1 MVLSFQFQLLW
12 LQPVLSAGWIGG
24 IMAVLP
30 PQHFALERTMTAD
43 LQLAKV
49 AGAIADAARA
59 RILCALLDGRARTAT
74 ELSISAEV
82 GSSTT
87 SAHLAKLLDLGF
99 LTQVRQGK
107 HRYFQLAHA
116 QVATALEALLQ
127 LSATPSASFS
137 PNTPAHLRY
146 ARSCYDHLA
155 GTVAVALHDQLLH
168 RGWLISTADQQ
179 GGQHYQLSTSG
190 SELFTALGVA
200 LQPKPRSRRQYAC
213 ACLDWSERKSHLGGH
228 LGAALLDMMLA
239 KQWLL
244 REPDDRVLHLTEKG
258 QKALHQHFALN
269 LPEHH

>member
-1 MVLSFQFQLLW
+1 
-12 LQPVLSAGWIGG
+12 
-24 IMAVLP
+24 
-30 PQHFALERTMTAD
+30 MTAD
-43 LQLAKV
+43 LQLARV

-99 LTQVRQGK
+99 LTLVKQGK
-107 HRYFQLAHA
+107 HRYFQLANA

-155 GTVAVALHDQLLH
+155 GTVAVALHDQLLQQ
-168 RGWLISTADQQ
+168 GWLISADDQPA
-179 GGQHYQLSTSG
+179 GSQHYQLSTSG
-190 SELFTALGVA
+190 AQLFTALGVA
-200 LQPKPRSRRQYAC
+200 LQPKPRSRRHYAC

-228 LGAALLDMMLA
+228 LGAVLLDMMLA

-244 REPDDRVLHLTEKG
+244 REPDDRVLHLTAKG
-258 QKALHQHFALN
+258 HSAIQQHFALK
-269 LPEHH
+269 LPERD

>member
-1 MVLSFQFQLLW
+1 
-12 LQPVLSAGWIGG
+12 
-24 IMAVLP
+24 
-30 PQHFALERTMTAD
+30 MTAD

-74 ELSISAEV
+74 ELSLSAEV
-82 GSSTT
+82 GSPTT
-87 SAHLAKLLDLGF
+87 SAHLAKLMDLGF

-107 HRYFQLAHA
+107 HRYFQLANA
-116 QVATALEALLQ
+116 QVAAALEALLQ

-155 GTVAVALHDQLLH
+155 GTVAVALHDQLL
-168 RGWLISTADQQ
+168 RQGWLFSVADQQ
-179 GGQHYQLSTSG
+179 QGSQHYQLSTSG
-190 SELFTALGVA
+190 EELFAVLGVA
-200 LQPKPRSRRQYAC
+200 LQPIPRSRRQYAC

-244 REPDDRVLHLTEKG
+244 REPDDRVLHLTTKG
-258 QKALHQHFALN
+258 QKALHQHFSLN
-269 LPEHH
+269 MPEHH